1 MTFIDAYLKMAL
13 ADYVSLDLP
22 ALPFNLLLSHVHNI
36 LVRPNQPNGAPDKEA
51 KIAAWKV
58 VQDSHLPKHY
68 ALLETNLVKSGKPF
82 LGGDKP
88 NAADVAFFAVN
99 NIYAKASIDTDKVL
113 SDVAPTLQKAL
124 TETTKLGSLSNFAP
138 GRGLYFSSDPENGS
152 F

>member
-1 MTFIDAYLKMAL
+1 M
-13 ADYVSLDLP
+13 
-22 ALPFNLLLSHVHNI
+22 
-36 LVRPNQPNGAPDKEA
+36 
-51 KIAAWKV
+51 
-58 VQDSHLPKHY
+58 
-68 ALLETNLVKSGKPF
+68 KSGKPF

-99 NIYAKASIDTDKVL
+99 NIYAKASIATDKVL

-124 TETTKLGSLSNFAP
+124 AETTKLGSLSNFAP